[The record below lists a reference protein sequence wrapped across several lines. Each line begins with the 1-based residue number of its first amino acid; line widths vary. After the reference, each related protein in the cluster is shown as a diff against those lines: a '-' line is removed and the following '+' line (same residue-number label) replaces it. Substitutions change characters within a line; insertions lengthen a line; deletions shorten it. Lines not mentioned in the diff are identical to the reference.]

1 MNVEKILDSEF
12 MDLKEMPIEYLLQ
25 IARDTQRD
33 LSIECSANGEICI
46 QYTIP
51 SVSVSTHKL
60 IPEGT
65 VYSEKTTYEE

>member
-1 MNVEKILDSEF
+1 MNVEKILGSSF
-12 MDLKEMPIEYLLQ
+12 MDLKEMPIEYLMQ
-25 IARDTQRD
+25 IAKDTQRD

-60 IPEGT
+60 IPEG
-65 VYSEKTTYEE
+65 YEE

>member
-1 MNVEKILDSEF
+1 MNVEKILDSSF
-12 MDLKEMPIEYLLQ
+12 MDLKEIPIEYLLQ

-33 LSIECSANGEICI
+33 LSIECSANGEISI

-65 VYSEKTTYEE
+65 VYSEKTYEE

>member
-1 MNVEKILDSEF
+1 MNVEKILDFSF
-12 MDLKEMPIEYLLQ
+12 MDLKEMPIEYLMQ

-33 LSIECSANGEICI
+33 LSIECGVNGEISI

-65 VYSEKTTYEE
+65 VYSEKTHEE

>member
-1 MNVEKILDSEF
+1 MNVEKILDFSL
-12 MDLKEMPIEYLLQ
+12 MDFKEMPIGYLIQ

-33 LSIECSANGEICI
+33 LSIEWNTNGEICI

-60 IPEGT
+60 IPEG
-65 VYSEKTTYEE
+65 YEE

>member
-33 LSIECSANGEICI
+33 LSIERSANGEISI

-60 IPEGT
+60 IPEG
-65 VYSEKTTYEE
+65 YEE